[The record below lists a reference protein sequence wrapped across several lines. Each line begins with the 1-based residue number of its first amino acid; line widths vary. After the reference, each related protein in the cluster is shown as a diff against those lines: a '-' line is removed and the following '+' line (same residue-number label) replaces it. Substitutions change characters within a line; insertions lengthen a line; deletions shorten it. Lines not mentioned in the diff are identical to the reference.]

1 LLPILLLVLPWVVR
15 NYVVFDELMMATNV
29 GYVVWGVHNPDTFAD
44 LNLMGKWVP
53 PDAGFRNAGQ
63 RYSGPL
69 DPAYRYL
76 PEPEWN
82 RQLFRM
88 GLDSIRQNIRSLPR
102 MELYKLHRL
111 IFAGGAVRNL
121 FRFPLL
127 YSFVFGLIIL
137 LLASKSERPL
147 LILYM
152 LIAFSVLTTL
162 VFYTNP
168 RLRMSV
174 DPAFII
180 ILSYG
185 LIEQIRMID
194 LSRKNRGWL
203 PM

>member
-1 LLPILLLVLPWVVR
+1 
-15 NYVVFDELMMATNV
+15 
-29 GYVVWGVHNPDTFAD
+29 
-44 LNLMGKWVP
+44 
-53 PDAGFRNAGQ
+53 
-63 RYSGPL
+63 
-69 DPAYRYL
+69 
-76 PEPEWN
+76 
-82 RQLFRM
+82 
-88 GLDSIRQNIRSLPR
+88 
-102 MELYKLHRL
+102 
-111 IFAGGAVRNL
+111 
-121 FRFPLL
+121 
-127 YSFVFGLIIL
+127 